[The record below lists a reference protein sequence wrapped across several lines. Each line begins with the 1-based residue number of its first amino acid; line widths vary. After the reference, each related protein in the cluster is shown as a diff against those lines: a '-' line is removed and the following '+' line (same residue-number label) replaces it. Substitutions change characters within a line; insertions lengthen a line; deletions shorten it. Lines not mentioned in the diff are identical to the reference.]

1 MMNQDILSFVATS
14 VNILV
19 YAELSLQQ
27 KINLESKMNK
37 LFMVCVDCN
46 KKYAHLGEVSNA

>member
-1 MMNQDILSFVATS
+1 MMNQDIPSFVAAS

-37 LFMVCVDCN
+37 LFIVCVDCN
-46 KKYAHLGEVSNA
+46 KKYVHLGEVSNA